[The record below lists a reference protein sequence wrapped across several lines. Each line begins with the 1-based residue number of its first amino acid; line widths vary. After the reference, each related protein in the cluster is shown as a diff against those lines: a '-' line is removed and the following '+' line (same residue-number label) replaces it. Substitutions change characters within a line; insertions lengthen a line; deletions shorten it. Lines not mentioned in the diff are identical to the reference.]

1 MENLGTTTTTES
13 YRNPTTTTETTT
25 PESKPSARNEILL
38 ILQDPGSRI
47 RLSRILEARNM
58 TIQELI
64 EQRERG
70 SSQLHLADIFHN
82 NTKEPEPS
90 DEPLEGKISTE
101 EFPNFP
107 VFSRRPKELQLSEE
121 TSNKP
126 LEVSKGSE
134 LPRFKIPA
142 TLSEEVAQAEN
153 FPWQKMYPELFNV
166 EHNDNNLTKDPV
178 KQSVD
183 SFSDENLKI
192 LEEIDQTLYASA
204 SNEEVPTV
212 DETPRK
218 IINISTGVKSAIY
231 ASLAIILLSMFV
243 FVTILVVFRWL
254 QKKKTKTNYKE
265 NLKPLQIKCENL
277 KSFVSDTLQRKKS
290 NYYKRHLQ
298 SMSDD
303 SWERASRRTNA
314 F

>member
-1 MENLGTTTTTES
+1 MHITIDLENFETTTTT
-13 YRNPTTTTETTT
+13 RDPTST
-25 PESKPSARNEILL
+25 PKPKTSAKDEILL
-38 ILQDPGSRI
+38 ILQDPRSRI

-64 EQRERG
+64 DQRERG

-90 DEPLEGKISTE
+90 EEPLEGKISLE

-107 VFSRRPKELQLSEE
+107 VFSRRSKELQLSEE
-121 TSNKP
+121 TSTNKP
-126 LEVSKGSE
+126 LEVSKTPE

-153 FPWQKMYPELFNV
+153 FPWQKLYPELFNNQ
-166 EHNDNNLTKDPV
+166 HNNDILTKEPV
-178 KQSVD
+178 KQPVD
-183 SFSDENLKI
+183 SFSDEDLKI
-192 LEEIDQTLYASA
+192 VEEIDQTLYASA
-204 SNEEVPTV
+204 SNEEVPIV

-254 QKKKTKTNYKE
+254 QKKKTKTNYKQ

-303 SWERASRRTNA
+303 SWERASRRTNV

>member
-13 YRNPTTTTETTT
+13 YKNPTTTTETTT
-25 PESKPSARNEILL
+25 PESKPSAKNEILL
-38 ILQDPGSRI
+38 ILQDPSSRI

-90 DEPLEGKISTE
+90 DEPLEGKISSE

-107 VFSRRPKELQLSEE
+107 VFSRRPKELQLSKEA
-121 TSNKP
+121 SNKP
-126 LEVSKGSE
+126 LEVSKASE

-153 FPWQKMYPELFNV
+153 FPWQKMYPELFQQQL
-166 EHNDNNLTKDPV
+166 NNSLTKDPV
-178 KQSVD
+178 KQPVD
-183 SFSDENLKI
+183 SFSDEDLKI
-192 LEEIDQTLYASA
+192 LEEVDQTLYASA
-204 SNEEVPTV
+204 SNEEVPIV

-243 FVTILVVFRWL
+243 FVTILVVFRWM

>member
-1 MENLGTTTTTES
+1 
-13 YRNPTTTTETTT
+13 
-25 PESKPSARNEILL
+25 
-38 ILQDPGSRI
+38 
-47 RLSRILEARNM
+47 M